1 MMLSITLINFNY
13 IYMEKRLNSNFLKV
27 SFLLDF
33 SKKNYRITIHS
44 FNHDI
49 AFYYGLAYLNRVTEK
64 RNMKIK

>member
-1 MMLSITLINFNY
+1 
-13 IYMEKRLNSNFLKV
+13 MEKRLNSNFLKV
-27 SFLLDF
+27 SFWLDF

-64 RNMKIK
+64 RNRKIK

>member
-1 MMLSITLINFNY
+1 
-13 IYMEKRLNSNFLKV
+13 MEKRLNSNFLKV

-49 AFYYGLAYLNRVTEK
+49 LKNL
-64 RNMKIK
+64 